1 MRTTDNRTMPATKR
15 NYRVIARGN
24 GFITVMWDGGTVTTH
39 SI

>member
-1 MRTTDNRTMPATKR
+1 MRTTDRTVPPAKR

-24 GFITVMWDGGTVTTH
+24 GFITVIWGDGTTTTH

>member
-1 MRTTDNRTMPATKR
+1 MRTTTVQAVPATKR

-24 GFITVMWDGGTVTTH
+24 GFITVMWGDGTVTTH